1 MAFGTRKIQRGTKIL
16 LFIKDDVI
24 LAHSTNG
31 SKDLIPSSLR
41 SKYSMLSSTLAIK
54 VNVSIEC
61 PKVIAFLKR
70 QNVGYSKKRSTFY
83 RNNIK
88 RFISDVP
95 DEVYLLMKV
104 YLIFC
109 LNKLLIIL

>member
-24 LAHSTNG
+24 LAYSTNG

-41 SKYSMLSSTLAIK
+41 SKYSTLAIK